1 MKSWLI
7 SVALL
12 FVIAKTLLWL
22 KGFILPVPVYVLAG
36 AFLAIAS
43 NYDKGIKTL
52 FRPSQNQ
59 QPEAIAQTASLIEEV
74 NLLKSSQ
81 K

>member
-7 SVALL
+7 SVAVL
-12 FVIAKTLLWL
+12 FVIAKTLLWI
-22 KGFILPVPVYVLAG
+22 KGFILPLPVYVLAG

-52 FRPSQNQ
+52 FRPTANQ

>member
-7 SVALL
+7 SVAVL
-12 FVIAKTLLWL
+12 FVIAKTLLWI

-43 NYDKGIKTL
+43 NYDKGVKTL
-52 FRPSQNQ
+52 FRTEANQ
-59 QPEAIAQTASLIEEV
+59 QPEAINQKASLIEEV